1 MHVFPFS
8 NLVWDGAAAAFRSVR
23 SSTKQLASS
32 AIALVGVVFEFAQSF
47 KLLEPSIVRASSA
60 ASCVARRAPY
70 IELSFSAFS
79 PFQCFHV
86 FSHPRTIICS
96 SARMIHWINGARK
109 AIRRGVDVHLKTETH
124 VAMLLYFS
132 IERDVCTRKKSKR
145 EKAKQ

>member
-79 PFQCFHV
+79 PFQCFH
-86 FSHPRTIICS
+86 
-96 SARMIHWINGARK
+96 IHAQLYVLPLEWSTESMELAKRYAEALMYIW
-109 AIRRGVDVHLKTETH
+109 RRRHMWRCYYIFRSKEMYVLVKNQN
-124 VAMLLYFS
+124 
-132 IERDVCTRKKSKR
+132 ERRQNNKKR
-145 EKAKQ
+145 